1 MIFTPSFTLVSILSL
16 SVALPATAKVLPVLG
31 PHHFD
36 VSITA
41 VSLTDNGRIDPF
53 AKDRTHRKL
62 MLSIYTPAPKCLKKS
77 LQPYMPSSTASF
89 MDAKFGAYGLPNGSF
104 PALQLETCIS
114 TPRSRQRQDFPL
126 ILFSPAL
133 GTSRLLYSST
143 LHSLASAGY
152 HVVSIDHPYDADV
165 VEFPDGTTI
174 QGIDISDEEVESAL
188 ATRVDDLAFVQRR
201 FTQGCRRKTALLG
214 HSLGGAAAASSL
226 LAHPSLFAGAVN
238 LDGSMF
244 GPILTTNTSLKQPFM
259 LMGHDNKTQDTDP
272 SWKAVWPRLSG
283 WKREFEVKGAQH
295 YGFSDLPLVIEVLGL
310 RKELPEVVGQ
320 LLGDVEGSRMVGLT
334 VEYVA
339 AFLDMVSKG
348 RKGGFE
354 RLGREFKEVVL
365 RDE

>member
-1 MIFTPSFTLVSILSL
+1 MIFIPSFTLVSILSL
-16 SVALPATAKVLPVLG
+16 SVALPATAKVLPIVG

-41 VSLTDNGRIDPF
+41 ASLTDNGRIDPF
-53 AKDRTHRKL
+53 AKDKTPRKL
-62 MLSIYTPAPKCLKKS
+62 MLSIYNPVPKCLKKS
-77 LQPYMPSSTASF
+77 LQPYMPASAAAF

-114 TPRSRQRQDFPL
+114 SARSKRKSDYPL
-126 ILFSPAL
+126 VLFSPAL

-152 HVVSIDHPYDADV
+152 QIVSIDHPYDADFV
-165 VEFPDGTTI
+165 QFPDGTTV
-174 QGIDISDEEVESAL
+174 QGIDISDDEIDSAL
-188 ATRVDDLAFVQRR
+188 ATRVDDIAFVQRHY
-201 FTQGCRRKTALLG
+201 TQGCKPKPALLG

-244 GPILTTNTSLKQPFM
+244 GPILTTNTSLNQPFM

-272 SWKAVWPRLSG
+272 SWKSVWLRLSG
-283 WKREFEVKGAQH
+283 WKREFEVRGAQH
-295 YGFSDLPLVIEVLGL
+295 YGFSDLPLVIDVLGL
-310 RKELPEVVGQ
+310 RKDLPEVGQ
-320 LLGDVEGSRMVGLT
+320 LLGDIEGNRMLDLT
-334 VEYVA
+334 VSYVT
-339 AFLDMVSKG
+339 AFLDMVMKG
-348 RKGGFE
+348 KKAGFE
-354 RLGREFKEVVL
+354 RLERKFEEVVL